1 MKTVDYAKIE
11 SLYNTRLSIQENL
24 EVLRQKGIE
33 VGKTSLYKY
42 CHDKGIGDRL
52 SDDELRHLID
62 PMQTIIINLDTIKG
76 QGYRISKDRISK
88 ILKESSL
95 EFIMKDYERQTMNY
109 RNTYRPSEYEK
120 EPRTEILT
128 TPKPTLNDIV
138 GLDNFLS
145 NLNPNFTDGWQ
156 KENIQAENKEKD
168 NDVTELKERV
178 EGGDLENKEK
188 PVVEEVKPSKQE
200 DTNPLCN
207 LKFDFSKLMGDF

>member
-1 MKTVDYAKIE
+1 MKTVDYTKIE

-33 VGKTSLYKY
+33 ISERTLYRY
-42 CHDKGIGDRL
+42 CKDKGIGDRL

-62 PMQTIIINLDTIKG
+62 PRQTIMQNLEIIKG
-76 QGYRISKDRISK
+76 KGYRVSKDRISK
-88 ILKESSL
+88 ILKE
-95 EFIMKDYERQTMNY
+95 T
-109 RNTYRPSEYEK
+109 RNTYKPSEYEK
-120 EPRTEILT
+120 EPKTEILT

-138 GLDNFLS
+138 GLDKFLS
-145 NLNPNFTDGWQ
+145 SLNPNFTDGWQ
-156 KENIQAENKEKD
+156 KEETKEDVWQDKEKIKG
-168 NDVTELKERV
+168 NDWQKE
-178 EGGDLENKEK
+178 ET

>member
-1 MKTVDYAKIE
+1 MKTVDYTKIE
-11 SLYNTRLSIQENL
+11 SLYNSRLSIQENL

-33 VGKTSLYKY
+33 VSERTLYRY
-42 CHDKGIGDRL
+42 CKDKGIGDRL

-62 PMQTIIINLDTIKG
+62 PMQTIIMNLDIIKG

-88 ILKESSL
+88 ILKE
-95 EFIMKDYERQTMNY
+95 T
-109 RNTYRPSEYEK
+109 RNTYRPSEYE
-120 EPRTEILT
+120 EPKTEILS

-145 NLNPNFTDGWQ
+145 NLNPNINEDWQNKDKVKGDDWQ
-156 KENIQAENKEKD
+156 KE
-168 NDVTELKERV
+168 
-178 EGGDLENKEK
+178 EK
-188 PVVEEVKPSKQE
+188 PVVEEVKTSKQE

>member
-1 MKTVDYAKIE
+1 MKTVDYTKIE

-42 CHDKGIGDRL
+42 CHDKGLGDRL

-62 PMQTIIINLDTIKG
+62 PMQTIIMNLETIKG
-76 QGYRISKDRISK
+76 KGYKISKDRISK
-88 ILKESSL
+88 ILKE
-95 EFIMKDYERQTMNY
+95 T
-109 RNTYRPSEYEK
+109 RNTYRPSEYKK
-120 EPRTEILT
+120 EPKTEILS

-138 GLDNFLS
+138 GLDKFLS
-145 NLNPNFTDGWQ
+145 SLTPNINEDL
-156 KENIQAENKEKD
+156 ENKEKT
-168 NDVTELKERV
+168 NNVAELKEKV

-188 PVVEEVKPSKQE
+188 TVVDEVKPTVQK

-207 LKFDFSKLMGDF
+207 LKFDFSKLMGGI

>member
-62 PMQTIIINLDTIKG
+62 PMQTIIMNLDIIKG
-76 QGYRISKDRISK
+76 KGHRVSKDRISK
-88 ILKESSL
+88 ILKE
-95 EFIMKDYERQTMNY
+95 T

-120 EPRTEILT
+120 EAKTEILT

-138 GLDNFLS
+138 GLDKFLS
-145 NLNPNFTDGWQ
+145 SLNPNFTDGWQ
-156 KENIQAENKEKD
+156 KENIQAENKEKN

-207 LKFDFSKLMGDF
+207 LKFEFSKLMGDF

>member
-1 MKTVDYAKIE
+1 MKTVDYTKIE

-33 VGKTSLYKY
+33 VSERTLYRY
-42 CHDKGIGDRL
+42 CKDKGIGDRL

-62 PMQTIIINLDTIKG
+62 PMQTIIMNLDIIKG

-88 ILKESSL
+88 ILKE
-95 EFIMKDYERQTMNY
+95 T
-109 RNTYRPSEYEK
+109 RNTYRPSEYE
-120 EPRTEILT
+120 EPKTEILS

-145 NLNPNFTDGWQ
+145 NLNPNTNEDWQNKETIEEAWQDKEKVKGNDWQ
-156 KENIQAENKEKD
+156 KE
-168 NDVTELKERV
+168 
-178 EGGDLENKEK
+178 EK
-188 PVVEEVKPSKQE
+188 PVVEEVKPTIQE

>member
-62 PMQTIIINLDTIKG
+62 PMQTVRQNLDILKG
-76 QGYRISKDRISK
+76 QGYKIGNKKICK

-95 EFIMKDYERQTMNY
+95 EFIMKDYERQIMNDK
-109 RNTYRPSEYEK
+109 NTYRPSVDE
-120 EPRTEILT
+120 EPKTEILS

-156 KENIQAENKEKD
+156 KEDIQAEMDTKVD
-168 NDVTELKERV
+168 NVNV
-178 EGGDLENKEK
+178 EMDTK